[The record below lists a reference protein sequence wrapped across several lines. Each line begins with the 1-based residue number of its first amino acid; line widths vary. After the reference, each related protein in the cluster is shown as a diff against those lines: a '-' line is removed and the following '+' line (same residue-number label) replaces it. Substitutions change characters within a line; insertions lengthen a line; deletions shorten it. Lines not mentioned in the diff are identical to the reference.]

1 MLWPSPQDSGWFFLE
16 SDAKLR
22 DNCLFFFGAANDI
35 SSLQWCWTWQGMFQQ
50 GILHL
55 GLKWL
60 VRRMLLSLTSAH
72 WFIFF
77 KLSGIT
83 PSPVTAEASWDPSD
97 ISPRMKWLF
106 HIIVPW
112 IHRDSW
118 QFSPSWRCGVFVGSL
133 PVPFPPP
140 FSMLGDSCTFHVHIP
155 APSHVPCRTSWKM
168 RGRDFWEGVW
178 VFFGKAV
185 PIPTSLHS
193 HFSRCGPLP
202 CWHQNEHLIICR
214 SLSLLPFLWLYFS
227 QTFRDLIA
235 SISDFSAE

>member
-1 MLWPSPQDSGWFFLE
+1 MLNLAGNVPAGNFASGIE
-16 SDAKLR
+16 MVGEEDASVPHL
-22 DNCLFFFGAANDI
+22 C
-35 SSLQWCWTWQGMFQQ
+35 SL
-50 GILHL
+50 IY
-55 GLKWL
+55 
-60 VRRMLLSLTSAH
+60 
-72 WFIFF
+72 FF

-83 PSPVTAEASWDPSD
+83 PSPVTAEASWGPSD